1 MEQKFF
7 YENDVKVTQM
17 AVKVLRCLI
26 LVFPLLILLSVIGI
40 FQSKVQNLIP
50 LTAIALV
57 VTMGPTVAHK
67 MNAPIKV
74 MKYVTTLALGALVAL
89 MATDPTIGIYM
100 TYALA
105 MVFSVFY
112 YDKKFT
118 LQISVISYFLLVVS
132 LFFRSIH
139 VQQIEFD
146 TNFTWFISRSLGFML
161 EAIVMSIVCVKIA
174 EVSHNMLVKFADTQ
188 QTADLVEQCKNAS
201 EELSEV
207 VEKLESCIHGFAN
220 TNEVITNSA
229 QVTLEDCDN
238 NSRFVDSVCGSMD
251 ELNETVNVI
260 VNNTAQMIEISQET
274 TEKMQGYIELMEKTT
289 DDMQVI
295 EQSAHQTENSIES
308 LEAGMKEV
316 SEFANTIAAITSQTN
331 LLALNASIEAA
342 RAGEM
347 GRGFSVV
354 AEEVRVLADNS
365 KQASDAITGI
375 IHKIFALLEEVRVSN
390 QENLSNIAN
399 GIEKLHAV
407 SEEAE
412 SLGKLQTESGEK
424 ARMVAASSEDTV
436 EHGQQVL
443 DMVKQ
448 MQQLVESTLEQANQ
462 IVQES
467 QTQKEV
473 AGEVEESFH
482 QVNHISGNLLQI
494 GKIKS
499 A

>member
-17 AVKVLRCLI
+17 AVKVLRWLI

-50 LTAIALV
+50 LTAVALV
-57 VTMGPTVAHK
+57 VTMGPTVAYK

-89 MATDPTIGIYM
+89 MATDATIGIYM

-105 MVFSVFY
+105 MVFSIFY

-146 TNFTWFISRSLGFML
+146 TNFTWFISRSLGFLL

-174 EVSHNMLVKFADTQ
+174 EISHNMLVKFADTQ

-229 QVTLEDCDN
+229 QATLEDCDH

-295 EQSAHQTENSIES
+295 EQSAHQTENSIGS

-354 AEEVRVLADNS
+354 AEEVRV
-365 KQASDAITGI
+365 
-375 IHKIFALLEEVRVSN
+375 SN
-390 QENLSNIAN
+390 
-399 GIEKLHAV
+399 
-407 SEEAE
+407 
-412 SLGKLQTESGEK
+412 
-424 ARMVAASSEDTV
+424 
-436 EHGQQVL
+436 
-443 DMVKQ
+443 
-448 MQQLVESTLEQANQ
+448 
-462 IVQES
+462 
-467 QTQKEV
+467 
-473 AGEVEESFH
+473 
-482 QVNHISGNLLQI
+482 
-494 GKIKS
+494 
-499 A
+499 